1 MHVQRCVL
9 HDTHLWPEEFPDLSF
24 SRIIKFRSPHAR
36 ESGYVG
42 FLFWNENFSEART
55 WELRLMRVAT
65 LPEIEERH
73 TREAI
78 EAEIVR
84 FEEKAQQLQSGA
96 LTAEQFRPFRLK
108 HGTYGQRQPGFQM
121 LRVKIA
127 AGVLKPAQLRV
138 LAEIADE
145 YSTGRGHL
153 TTRENIQFHFVK
165 LENVGAAMRLL
176 AHAGLT
182 TREACGNT
190 VRNVTACPVAGI
202 CPGEAFDVTP
212 YALGVSRYLLRHP
225 DFHDLPRKFK
235 IAFSGCEN
243 DGDCAVAGIHDVGLI
258 ARVRGSNGTSRRGFK
273 VLVGGGLGSLPT
285 EAAVLADFLPEEE
298 LLPTIE
304 AILRVFTETGNRKN
318 KLLARLKYVLRAK
331 GIEEFRRLVAEKRK
345 VSQAPAEVFTVPT
358 PIKPSLVTIAPA
370 PLSFSAAGTQNDPE
384 YDRWA
389 EHNLMF
395 QRQAGYGAVWVKLSA
410 GTFYSNQMRGL
421 ADVLEKNELSGV
433 RIAVNQDL
441 VIPWVPFD
449 RVRTIYDGLGAL
461 DLATPG
467 ARTISDVTGCPGA
480 TTCNLGITRS
490 LTLAE
495 VLSRELDGYTDP
507 EIQKLRIK
515 ISGCPNSCGHHHI
528 ADIGFYGNV
537 RKVGEQQAPYYQLLL
552 GGRVNAD
559 GVRFA
564 RQIMAVPARPI
575 PAIIRELLAF
585 YQSDRQR
592 AETFSAWVSRTPD
605 KAIRERLLPLAE
617 VTTTTED
624 LFVDWGDTETYSL
637 KLGRGECVA

>member
-1 MHVQRCVL
+1 M
-9 HDTHLWPEEFPDLSF
+9 
-24 SRIIKFRSPHAR
+24 A
-36 ESGYVG
+36 
-42 FLFWNENFSEART
+42 
-55 WELRLMRVAT
+55 VAT
-65 LPEIEERH
+65 LPEVEERH
-73 TREAI
+73 SREAI
-78 EAEIVR
+78 EAEISR
-84 FEEKAQQLQSGA
+84 FEERVQQLQSGEI
-96 LTAEQFRPFRLK
+96 TPEQFRPFRLK

-121 LRVKIA
+121 LRVKVA
-127 AGVLKPAQLRV
+127 AGALKSDQLRG
-138 LAEIADE
+138 LADLADE

-153 TTRENIQFHFVK
+153 TTRENVQFHFVK
-165 LENVGAAMRLL
+165 LEKVATAMRLL
-176 AHAGLT
+176 ADAGLT

-258 ARVRGSNGTSRRGFK
+258 AQVRENNGTAQRGFK
-273 VLVGGGLGSLPT
+273 ILVGGGLGSLPT
-285 EAAVLADFLPEEE
+285 ESAVLADFLPEEE

-304 AILRVFTETGNRKN
+304 AVLRVFTETGNRKN

-345 VSQAPAEVFTVPT
+345 VSTAPAQKFVVPS
-358 PIKPSLVTIAPA
+358 PIQPALVTIAPA
-370 PLSFSAAGTQNDPE
+370 PLSSSAAVSRPDPE
-384 YDRWA
+384 YDRWT
-389 EHNLMF
+389 ESNLMS
-395 QRQAGYGAVWVKLSA
+395 QRQAGYGAIWIKLPA

-421 ADVLEKNELSGV
+421 AVVLEKNELTGV

-449 RVRTIYDGLGAL
+449 RVRAIYNDLHEL
-461 DLATPG
+461 DLATTG

-495 VLSRELDGYTDP
+495 VLSRELNGYRDP

-537 RKVGEQQAPYYQLLL
+537 RKIGEQQAPYYQLLL
-552 GGRVNAD
+552 GGKVDAH

-585 YQSDRQR
+585 YQHDRR
-592 AETFSAWVSRTPD
+592 AAETFSDWAGRTPD
-605 KAIRERLLPLAE
+605 KTISERLRPFAD
-617 VTTTTED
+617 VNSSSED
-624 LFVDWGDTETYSL
+624 IFVDWGDTETYSL

>member
-1 MHVQRCVL
+1 MTV
-9 HDTHLWPEEFPDLSF
+9 T
-24 SRIIKFRSPHAR
+24 A
-36 ESGYVG
+36 
-42 FLFWNENFSEART
+42 
-55 WELRLMRVAT
+55 
-65 LPEIEERH
+65 LPEVEERH
-73 TREAI
+73 SREAI
-78 EAEIVR
+78 EAEISR
-84 FEEKAQQLQSGA
+84 FEERIQQLQSGA
-96 LTAEQFRPFRLK
+96 ITPEQFRPFRLK

-121 LRVKIA
+121 LRIKIA
-127 AGVLKPAQLRV
+127 AGVLTPPQLRV
-138 LAEIADE
+138 LADIGDQ

-165 LENVGAAMRLL
+165 LENVSAAMRML
-176 AHAGLT
+176 ADAGLT

-190 VRNVTACPVAGI
+190 VRNVTACPLAGV

-258 ARVRGSNGTSRRGFK
+258 AQVRGTNGTAHRGFK

-285 EAAVLADFLPEEE
+285 ESAVLADFLPEEE

-318 KLLARLKYVLRAK
+318 KLMARLKFVLRAK

-345 VSQAPAEVFTVPT
+345 LSQAPAETFVVPS
-358 PIKPSLVTIAPA
+358 PIRPALVNIAPA
-370 PLSFSAAGTQNDPE
+370 PLSSSAVDPQADPE

-395 QRQAGYGAVWVKLSA
+395 QRQAGYGAVWIKVSA
-410 GTFYSNQMRGL
+410 GTLFTQQMRNL
-421 ADVLEKNELSGV
+421 ARLLEKNELSGA
-433 RIAVNQDL
+433 RLAVNQNL
-441 VIPWVPFD
+441 VLPWVPFD
-449 RVRTIYDGLGAL
+449 RVRGIYEELRAFE
-461 DLATPG
+461 LATPG

-495 VLSRELDGYTDP
+495 ELSKELIGETDP

-537 RKVGEQQAPYYQLLL
+537 RKIGNQQAPYYQLML
-552 GGRVNAD
+552 GGRVDAN

-564 RQIMAVPARPI
+564 RQILSVPARPI

-585 YQSDRQR
+585 YKSDRR
-592 AETFSAWVSRTPD
+592 TGEDFSSWVGRTPNE
-605 KAIRERLLPLAE
+605 AIAGRLRPLADVE
-617 VTTTTED
+617 NASAD
-624 LFVDWGDTETYSL
+624 LFIDWGDTETYSL

>member
-1 MHVQRCVL
+1 MSV
-9 HDTHLWPEEFPDLSF
+9 
-24 SRIIKFRSPHAR
+24 
-36 ESGYVG
+36 
-42 FLFWNENFSEART
+42 
-55 WELRLMRVAT
+55 VAIS
-65 LPEIEERH
+65 EIEERH
-73 TREAI
+73 SREAI
-78 EAEIVR
+78 ETEIER
-84 FEEKAQQLQSGA
+84 FEERIRQLQNGA
-96 LTAEQFRPFRLK
+96 ITAEQFRPFRLK

-121 LRVKIA
+121 LRVKVA
-127 AGVLKPAQLRV
+127 AGVLTGKQLRM
-138 LAEIADE
+138 LAEIADK

-153 TTRENIQFHFVK
+153 TTRENVQFHFVK

-176 AHAGLT
+176 ADAGLT

-190 VRNVTACPVAGI
+190 VRNVTSCPVAGI

-235 IAFSGCEN
+235 IAFSGCED
-243 DGDCAVAGIHDVGLI
+243 DGACAVAGIHDVGLI
-258 ARVRGSNGTSRRGFK
+258 AQVRGSNGTAHRGFK

-285 EAAVLADFLPEEE
+285 EAAVLSDFLPEEE

-304 AILRVFTETGNRKN
+304 AVLRVFTETGNRKN

-345 VSQAPAEVFTVPT
+345 VSQAPAEKFVVPS
-358 PIKPSLVTIAPA
+358 PIQPSLVTIAPL
-370 PLSFSAAGTQNDPE
+370 PLSSAAEETQSYPE

-389 EHNLMF
+389 GHNLMS
-395 QRQAGYGAVWVKLSA
+395 QRQAGYGAIWIKLPA
-410 GTFYSNQMRGL
+410 GTFHSHQMRGL
-421 ADVLEKNELSGV
+421 ADVLDRNELTGV

-449 RVRTIYDGLGAL
+449 RVRAIYDELRGLE
-461 DLATPG
+461 LATPG

-490 LTLAE
+490 LTLAD
-495 VLSRELDGYTDP
+495 VLSRELEGYSDP

-537 RKVGEQQAPYYQLLL
+537 RKIGDQQAPYYQLLL

-575 PAIIRELLAF
+575 PAIIRELLNF
-585 YQSDRQR
+585 YQTDRR
-592 AETFSAWVSRTPD
+592 PGEPFTAWVSRTPD
-605 KAIRERLLPLAE
+605 SSIKDRLLPLAE
-617 VTTTTED
+617 VTATTED

>member
-1 MHVQRCVL
+1 M
-9 HDTHLWPEEFPDLSF
+9 S
-24 SRIIKFRSPHAR
+24 
-36 ESGYVG
+36 
-42 FLFWNENFSEART
+42 
-55 WELRLMRVAT
+55 VAALT
-65 LPEIEERH
+65 KVEERH
-73 TREAI
+73 SRESI

-84 FEEKAQQLQSGA
+84 FEERIRELQSGA
-96 LTAEQFRPFRLK
+96 ITPEQFRPFRLK

-127 AGVLKPAQLRV
+127 AGVLTPAQLRA
-138 LAEIADE
+138 LAIIADE

-153 TTRENIQFHFVK
+153 TTRENVQFHFVR

-176 AHAGLT
+176 ADVGLT

-258 ARVRGSNGTSRRGFK
+258 AQVRGNNGTAHRGFK

-285 EAAVLADFLPEEE
+285 EAAVLTDFLPEEE
-298 LLPTIE
+298 LLPTVE

-318 KLLARLKYVLRAK
+318 KLMARLKFVLRAK

-345 VSQAPAEVFTVPT
+345 VSQAPAETFTVPT
-358 PIKPSLVTIAPA
+358 PIQPTLVTIAPS
-370 PLSFSAAGTQNDPE
+370 PLSSSTAGTQTDPE

-395 QRQAGYGAVWVKLSA
+395 QRQAGYGGVWVKLSA
-410 GTFYSNQMRGL
+410 GTFHSNQMRGL
-421 ADVLEKNELSGV
+421 ADVLERNKLTGV

-449 RVRTIYDGLGAL
+449 RVRAIYDELRVL
-461 DLATPG
+461 DLATAG

-495 VLSRELDGYTDP
+495 VLSRELNDYTDP

-552 GGRVNAD
+552 GGKVNAA
-559 GVRFA
+559 GVRFG

-575 PAIIRELLAF
+575 PAIIRELLSF
-585 YQSDRQR
+585 YQQDRQA
-592 AETFSAWVSRTPD
+592 AETFSAWVTRTAD
-605 KAIRERLLPLAE
+605 KTIKGRLLPLAE
-617 VTTTTED
+617 VTATSED
-624 LFVDWGDTETYSL
+624 IFVDWGDTETYSL

>member
-1 MHVQRCVL
+1 M
-9 HDTHLWPEEFPDLSF
+9 T
-24 SRIIKFRSPHAR
+24 
-36 ESGYVG
+36 
-42 FLFWNENFSEART
+42 
-55 WELRLMRVAT
+55 VAALT
-65 LPEIEERH
+65 EVEERH
-73 TREAI
+73 SREAI

-84 FEEKAQQLQSGA
+84 FEERIRELQSGA
-96 LTAEQFRPFRLK
+96 ITPEQFRPFRLK

-127 AGVLKPAQLRV
+127 AGVLTPAQLRA
-138 LAEIADE
+138 LAIIADE

-176 AHAGLT
+176 ADSGLT

-202 CPGEAFDVTP
+202 CRGEAFDVTP

-258 ARVRGSNGTSRRGFK
+258 AQVRGNNGTSHRGFK

-285 EAAVLADFLPEEE
+285 EAAVLTDFLPEEE

-304 AILRVFTETGNRKN
+304 AVLRVFTETGNRKN
-318 KLLARLKYVLRAK
+318 KLMARLKFVLRAK
-331 GIEEFRRLVAEKRK
+331 GVQEFRRLVAEKRK
-345 VSQAPAEVFTVPT
+345 VSQAPAETFTVPT
-358 PIKPSLVTIAPA
+358 PIQPTLVTIAPA
-370 PLSFSAAGTQNDPE
+370 PLSSTVAETQTDPE
-384 YDRWA
+384 YNRWA

-395 QRQAGYGAVWVKLSA
+395 QRQAGYGGVWVKLSA
-410 GTFYSNQMRGL
+410 GTFHSNQMRGL
-421 ADVLEKNELSGV
+421 ADVLEKNKLTGV

-449 RVRTIYDGLGAL
+449 RVRAIYDELRGL
-461 DLATPG
+461 DLATAG

-490 LTLAE
+490 LTLAD
-495 VLSRELDGYTDP
+495 VLSRELNDYTDP

-552 GGRVNAD
+552 GGKVNAD
-559 GVRFA
+559 GVHFA

-575 PAIIRELLAF
+575 PVIIRELLSF
-585 YQSDRQR
+585 YQQDRQA
-592 AETFSAWVSRTPD
+592 AETFTAWVARTPD
-605 KAIRERLLPLAE
+605 KTIKERLLPLAE
-617 VTTTTED
+617 VTATSED
-624 LFVDWGDTETYSL
+624 IFVDWGDTETYSL

>member
-1 MHVQRCVL
+1 M
-9 HDTHLWPEEFPDLSF
+9 S
-24 SRIIKFRSPHAR
+24 
-36 ESGYVG
+36 
-42 FLFWNENFSEART
+42 
-55 WELRLMRVAT
+55 VAT
-65 LPEIEERH
+65 LTEIEERH
-73 TREAI
+73 SREAI

-84 FEEKAQQLQSGA
+84 FEERARELQSG
-96 LTAEQFRPFRLK
+96 TITPEQFRPFRLK

-127 AGVLKPAQLRV
+127 AGVLKAAQLRV
-138 LAEIADE
+138 LADIADE

-176 AHAGLT
+176 AEAGLT

-258 ARVRGSNGTSRRGFK
+258 AQVRGNNGTSRRGFK

-285 EAAVLADFLPEEE
+285 EAAVLTDFLPEEE

-304 AILRVFTETGNRKN
+304 AVLRVFTETGNRKN

-345 VSQAPAEVFTVPT
+345 VSTAPVEKFIVAS
-358 PIKPSLVTIAPA
+358 PIQPSLVTIAA
-370 PLSFSAAGTQNDPE
+370 LPLSSAPVDTQVDPE

-389 EHNLMF
+389 EHNLMS
-395 QRQAGYGAVWVKLSA
+395 QRQAGYGGVWIKLPA
-410 GTFYSNQMRGL
+410 GTFHSNQMRGL

-449 RVRTIYDGLGAL
+449 RVRAIYDELGAL

-495 VLSRELDGYTDP
+495 VLSRELNGYTDP

-552 GGRVNAD
+552 GGKVNAE

-564 RQIMAVPARPI
+564 RQIMSVPARPI

-585 YQSDRQR
+585 YQADRQ
-592 AETFSAWVSRTPD
+592 ATESFSAWVSRTPD
-605 KAIRERLLPLAE
+605 KAIKERLHPLAE
-617 VTTTTED
+617 VNVTTED

>member
-1 MHVQRCVL
+1 M
-9 HDTHLWPEEFPDLSF
+9 S
-24 SRIIKFRSPHAR
+24 
-36 ESGYVG
+36 
-42 FLFWNENFSEART
+42 
-55 WELRLMRVAT
+55 VAT
-65 LPEIEERH
+65 IPEIEERH
-73 TREAI
+73 SREAI

-84 FEEKAQQLQSGA
+84 FEEKAEQLQSGA
-96 LTAEQFRPFRLK
+96 ITAEQFRPFRLK

-138 LAEIADE
+138 LADIADE

-165 LENVGAAMRLL
+165 LENVGATMRLL
-176 AHAGLT
+176 ADAGLT

-258 ARVRGSNGTSRRGFK
+258 AQIRGNNGTSRRGFK

-285 EAAVLADFLPEEE
+285 EAAVLTDFLPEEE

-318 KLLARLKYVLRAK
+318 KLMARLKFVLRAK

-345 VSQAPAEVFTVPT
+345 VSQVPAEVFTVPT
-358 PIKPSLVTIAPA
+358 PIKPSLVTIAPM
-370 PLSFSAAGTQNDPE
+370 PLSSSASSPQNDPE

-395 QRQAGYGAVWVKLSA
+395 QRQAGYGGVWLKLSA
-410 GTFYSNQMRGL
+410 GTFHSKQMRGL

-449 RVRTIYDGLGAL
+449 RVRAIYDELGAL

-495 VLSRELDGYTDP
+495 VLSRELNGYTDP

-552 GGRVNAD
+552 GGKVNAD

-585 YQSDRQR
+585 YQADRQR
-592 AETFSAWVSRTPD
+592 AEAFSAWVSRTPD
-605 KAIRERLLPLAE
+605 KAIKERLLPLAE
-617 VTTTTED
+617 VNATTED
-624 LFVDWGDTETYSL
+624 IFVDWGDTETYSL

>member
-1 MHVQRCVL
+1 M
-9 HDTHLWPEEFPDLSF
+9 
-24 SRIIKFRSPHAR
+24 
-36 ESGYVG
+36 SGAALTEV
-42 FLFWNENFSEART
+42 
-55 WELRLMRVAT
+55 
-65 LPEIEERH
+65 EERH
-73 TREAI
+73 SREAI

-84 FEEKAQQLQSGA
+84 FEERIQQLQSGA
-96 LTAEQFRPFRLK
+96 ITPEQFRPFRLK

-127 AGVLKPAQLRV
+127 AGVLTPAQLRV
-138 LAEIADE
+138 LAIIADE

-153 TTRENIQFHFVK
+153 TTRENVQFHFVK
-165 LENVGAAMRLL
+165 LENVGATMRLL
-176 AHAGLT
+176 ADAGLT

-190 VRNVTACPVAGI
+190 VRNVTGCPMAGI

-258 ARVRGSNGTSRRGFK
+258 AQVRGVNGTSHRGFK

-285 EAAVLADFLPEEE
+285 EAAILTDFLPEEE

-304 AILRVFTETGNRKN
+304 AILRVFSETGNRKN
-318 KLLARLKYVLRAK
+318 KLMARLKFVLRAK

-345 VSQAPAEVFTVPT
+345 VSQAPAETFAVPS
-358 PIKPSLVTIAPA
+358 PIQPSLVTIAP
-370 PLSFSAAGTQNDPE
+370 LSSSAAETQTDPE

-410 GTFYSNQMRGL
+410 GTLHSNQMRGL
-421 ADVLEKNELSGV
+421 AGVLEKNKLTGV

-449 RVRTIYDGLGAL
+449 RARVIYDELRAL
-461 DLATPG
+461 DLTTAG

-495 VLSRELDGYTDP
+495 VLSRELNDYTDP

-537 RKVGEQQAPYYQLLL
+537 RKVGDQQAPYYQLLL
-552 GGRVNAD
+552 GGKVNAD
-559 GVRFA
+559 GVRFG
-564 RQIMAVPARPI
+564 RQIMSVPARPI
-575 PAIIRELLAF
+575 PAIIRELLVF
-585 YQSDRQR
+585 YQTDRQP
-592 AETFSAWVSRTPD
+592 AETFSAWVTRTPD
-605 KAIRERLLPLAE
+605 KTIKERLVPLAE
-617 VTTTTED
+617 VTATSED
-624 LFVDWGDTETYSL
+624 IFVDWGDTETYSL

>member
-1 MHVQRCVL
+1 MTVAAI
-9 HDTHLWPEEFPDLSF
+9 PE
-24 SRIIKFRSPHAR
+24 
-36 ESGYVG
+36 V
-42 FLFWNENFSEART
+42 
-55 WELRLMRVAT
+55 
-65 LPEIEERH
+65 EERH

-78 EAEIVR
+78 ETEIVR
-84 FEEKAQQLQSGA
+84 FEERAQQLQSGA
-96 LTAEQFRPFRLK
+96 ITAEQFRPFRLK

-138 LAEIADE
+138 LARIADD

-176 AHAGLT
+176 ADAGLT

-258 ARVRGSNGTSRRGFK
+258 AQVRGSNGTSHRGFK

-285 EAAVLADFLPEEE
+285 EAAVLTDFLPEGE

-304 AILRVFTETGNRKN
+304 AVLRVFTETGNRKN
-318 KLLARLKYVLRAK
+318 KLMARLKFVLRAK

-345 VSQAPAEVFTVPT
+345 ISQAPAETFIVPS
-358 PIKPSLVTIAPA
+358 PIQPSLVTIAPA
-370 PLSFSAAGTQNDPE
+370 TLRTSVAESQADPE

-395 QRQAGYGAVWVKLSA
+395 QRQAGYGGVWVKLSA
-410 GTFYSNQMRGL
+410 GTLFSSQMRGL
-421 ADVLEKNELSGV
+421 ADVLEKNELTGV

-449 RVRTIYDGLGAL
+449 RVRAVYDGLRDFEL
-461 DLATPG
+461 VTPG

-495 VLSRELDGYTDP
+495 VLARELQGYTDP

-537 RKVGEQQAPYYQLLL
+537 RKIGEQQAPYYQLLL
-552 GGRVNAD
+552 GGKVNAD
-559 GVRFA
+559 GVQFG
-564 RQIMAVPARPI
+564 RQIMSVPARPI
-575 PAIIRELLAF
+575 PAIIRGLLEF
-585 YQSDRQR
+585 YQMNRQAR
-592 AETFSAWVSRTPD
+592 ETFSSWVARTPD
-605 KAIRERLLPLAE
+605 ESIKARLQPFAD
-617 VTTTTED
+617 VNSSSED
-624 LFVDWGDTETYSL
+624 IFVDWGDTETYSL

>member
-1 MHVQRCVL
+1 MTVAA
-9 HDTHLWPEEFPDLSF
+9 LS
-24 SRIIKFRSPHAR
+24 
-36 ESGYVG
+36 EV
-42 FLFWNENFSEART
+42 
-55 WELRLMRVAT
+55 
-65 LPEIEERH
+65 EERH
-73 TREAI
+73 SREAI

-84 FEEKAQQLQSGA
+84 FEERIRELQSGA
-96 LTAEQFRPFRLK
+96 ITPEQFRPFRLK

-121 LRVKIA
+121 LRIKIA
-127 AGVLKPAQLRV
+127 AGVLTPAQLRV
-138 LAEIADE
+138 LAVIADE

-153 TTRENIQFHFVK
+153 TTRENVQFHFVK
-165 LENVGAAMRLL
+165 LEKVGAAMRLL
-176 AHAGLT
+176 ADAGLT

-258 ARVRGSNGTSRRGFK
+258 AQVRGNNGTSHRGFK

-285 EAAVLADFLPEEE
+285 EAAVLTDFLPEEE

-304 AILRVFTETGNRKN
+304 AVLRVFTETGNRKN
-318 KLLARLKYVLRAK
+318 KLMARLKFVLRAK

-345 VSQAPAEVFTVPT
+345 VSQAPAETFTVPSA
-358 PIKPSLVTIAPA
+358 IKPSLVTIAPS
-370 PLSFSAAGTQNDPE
+370 PLSISTAGTQTDPE

-395 QRQAGYGAVWVKLSA
+395 QRQAGYGGVWVKLSA
-410 GTFYSNQMRGL
+410 GTLHSNQMRHL
-421 ADVLEKNELSGV
+421 ADVLEKNKLTGV

-449 RVRTIYDGLGAL
+449 RVRAIYDGLRAL
-461 DLATPG
+461 DLATAG

-495 VLSRELDGYTDP
+495 VLSRELNDYTDP

-515 ISGCPNSCGHHHI
+515 ISGCPNSCGHHHL

-537 RKVGEQQAPYYQLLL
+537 RKIDDQQAPYYQLLL
-552 GGRVNAD
+552 GGKVNAD

-575 PAIIRELLAF
+575 PAIIRELLSF
-585 YQSDRQR
+585 YQQDRQA
-592 AETFSAWVSRTPD
+592 AETFTAWVARTPD
-605 KAIRERLLPLAE
+605 KTIKERLLSLAE
-617 VTTTTED
+617 VTATSED
-624 LFVDWGDTETYSL
+624 TFVDWGDTETYSL
-637 KLGRGECVA
+637 KLGRGECAA

>member
-1 MHVQRCVL
+1 M
-9 HDTHLWPEEFPDLSF
+9 
-24 SRIIKFRSPHAR
+24 
-36 ESGYVG
+36 
-42 FLFWNENFSEART
+42 N
-55 WELRLMRVAT
+55 VAT
-65 LPEIEERH
+65 LSEVEERH
-73 TREAI
+73 SREAI
-78 EAEIVR
+78 EAEIIR
-84 FEEKAQQLQSGA
+84 FEERVQQLQSGA
-96 LTAEQFRPFRLK
+96 ITAEQFRPFRLK

-127 AGVLKPAQLRV
+127 AGVLKPPQLRV
-138 LAEIADE
+138 LAGIADE

-176 AHAGLT
+176 ADAGLT

-258 ARVRGSNGTSRRGFK
+258 AQVRGNNGTSRRGFK
-273 VLVGGGLGSLPT
+273 VLIGGGLGSLPT

-318 KLLARLKYVLRAK
+318 KLMARLKFVLRAK

-345 VSQAPAEVFTVPT
+345 VSQAPAELFAMPS
-358 PIKPSLVTIAPA
+358 PIQPSLVTIAPA
-370 PLSFSAAGTQNDPE
+370 PLTSTAAETQRDAE

-395 QRQAGYGAVWVKLSA
+395 QRQAGYGAVWVKLPA
-410 GTFYSNQMRGL
+410 GTFYSTQMRGL
-421 ADVLEKNELSGV
+421 ADVLEKNELTGV

-449 RVRTIYDGLGAL
+449 RVRALYDELRAL
-461 DLATPG
+461 ELATPG

-490 LTLAE
+490 LTLAD

-537 RKVGEQQAPYYQLLL
+537 RKIGEQQAPYYQLLL
-552 GGRVNAD
+552 GGKVNAD

-564 RQIMAVPARPI
+564 RQIMSVPARPI

-585 YQSDRQR
+585 YQAERQP

-605 KAIRERLLPLAE
+605 TAIKERLLPLAD
-617 VTTTTED
+617 VTRASAD
-624 LFVDWGDTETYSL
+624 VFVDWGDTETYSL

>member
-1 MHVQRCVL
+1 M
-9 HDTHLWPEEFPDLSF
+9 TM
-24 SRIIKFRSPHAR
+24 A
-36 ESGYVG
+36 
-42 FLFWNENFSEART
+42 A
-55 WELRLMRVAT
+55 
-65 LPEIEERH
+65 LPEVEQRH
-73 TREAI
+73 SREAI
-78 EAEIVR
+78 EAEISR
-84 FEEKAQQLQSGA
+84 FEQRVQQLQSGA
-96 LTAEQFRPFRLK
+96 ITPDQFRPFRLK

-121 LRVKIA
+121 LRVKVA
-127 AGVLKPAQLRV
+127 AGVLKAAQLRV
-138 LAEIADE
+138 LAVLADE

-153 TTRENIQFHFVK
+153 TTRENVQFHFVK
-165 LENVGAAMRLL
+165 LENVPAAMRLL
-176 AHAGLT
+176 ADAGLT

-190 VRNVTACPVAGI
+190 VRNVTACPVAGV

-258 ARVRGSNGTSRRGFK
+258 AQVRGTNGAAHRGFK

-285 EAAVLADFLPEEE
+285 ESAVLADFLPEEE

-304 AILRVFTETGNRKN
+304 AVLRVFTETGNRKN

-331 GIEEFRRLVAEKRK
+331 GIEEFRRLVAEKRMI
-345 VSQAPAEVFTVPT
+345 SQAPSESFTAPS
-358 PIKPSLVTIAPA
+358 PIQPSLVTIAPA
-370 PLSFSAAGTQNDPE
+370 PLSCSPDDPSPDAE

-389 EHNLMF
+389 ESNLMA
-395 QRQAGYGAVWVKLSA
+395 QRQAGYGVIWIKLLA
-410 GTFYSNQMRGL
+410 GTFHSNQMRGL
-421 ADVLEKNELSGV
+421 ADVLEKNDLTGV

-449 RVRTIYDGLGAL
+449 RVRAVYDDLRAL
-461 DLATPG
+461 DLVTAG

-495 VLSRELDGYTDP
+495 VLARELDGYTDP

-537 RKVGEQQAPYYQLLL
+537 RKIGEQQAPYYQLLL
-552 GGRVNAD
+552 GGKVDAS
-559 GVRFA
+559 GVHFA

-575 PAIIRELLAF
+575 PAIIRELLSF
-585 YQSDRQR
+585 YQQDRR
-592 AETFSAWVSRTPD
+592 AAETFSDWVGRTPD
-605 KAIRERLLPLAE
+605 KTISARLRPLADVNSASKE
-617 VTTTTED
+617 V
-624 LFVDWGDTETYSL
+624 FVDWGDLETYSL

>member
-1 MHVQRCVL
+1 MPV
-9 HDTHLWPEEFPDLSF
+9 E
-24 SRIIKFRSPHAR
+24 
-36 ESGYVG
+36 
-42 FLFWNENFSEART
+42 
-55 WELRLMRVAT
+55 T
-65 LPEIEERH
+65 LPEVEERH
-73 TREAI
+73 SREAI
-78 EAEIVR
+78 EAEISR
-84 FEEKAQQLQSGA
+84 FEERVQLLRSGA
-96 LTAEQFRPFRLK
+96 ISEEQFRPFRLK

-121 LRVKIA
+121 LRVKVA

-138 LAEIADE
+138 LAGIADT

-153 TTRENIQFHFVK
+153 TTRENVQFHFVK
-165 LENVGAAMRLL
+165 LENVPAAMRLL
-176 AHAGLT
+176 ADAGLT

-258 ARVRGSNGTSRRGFK
+258 AQVRGNNGTSRRGFK

-285 EAAVLADFLPEEE
+285 EAAVLTDFLPEEE
-298 LLPTIE
+298 LLPTVE
-304 AILRVFTETGNRKN
+304 AILRVFSETGNRKN
-318 KLLARLKYVLRAK
+318 KFKARMKFVLREK

-345 VSQAPAEVFTVPT
+345 RSQAPAETFTVPS
-358 PIKPSLVTIAPA
+358 PIQPSLVTIAPA
-370 PLSFSAAGTQNDPE
+370 PLSASAADKRTDPE

-395 QRQAGYGAVWVKLSA
+395 QRQTGYGAVWIKLAA
-410 GTFYSNQMRGL
+410 GTFYSHQMREL
-421 ADVLEKNELSGV
+421 ADLLEKNELNGV

-449 RVRTIYDGLGAL
+449 RVRTVYDELRVL

-490 LTLAE
+490 LTLAD
-495 VLSRELDGYTDP
+495 VLSRELAGQSDP

-528 ADIGFYGNV
+528 ADIGFYGNA
-537 RKVGEQQAPYYQLLL
+537 RKIGEQQAPYYQLML
-552 GGRVNAD
+552 GGKVDAN

-564 RQIMAVPARPI
+564 RQVMAVPARPI

-585 YQSDRQR
+585 YQQDRR
-592 AETFSAWVSRTPD
+592 PGEAFTAWVGRTPD
-605 KAIRERLLPLAE
+605 KDISERLRPIAD
-617 VTTTTED
+617 VTDASEEF
-624 LFVDWGDTETYSL
+624 FVDWGDTETYSL
-637 KLGRGECVA
+637 KLGRGECAA

>member
-1 MHVQRCVL
+1 M
-9 HDTHLWPEEFPDLSF
+9 S
-24 SRIIKFRSPHAR
+24 
-36 ESGYVG
+36 
-42 FLFWNENFSEART
+42 
-55 WELRLMRVAT
+55 VAT
-65 LPEIEERH
+65 LTEVEERH
-73 TREAI
+73 GREAI

-84 FEEKAQQLQSGA
+84 FEERVQQLQSGA
-96 LTAEQFRPFRLK
+96 ITAEQFRPFRLK

-138 LAEIADE
+138 LATIADE

-153 TTRENIQFHFVK
+153 TTRENVQFHFVK
-165 LENVGAAMRLL
+165 LKNAGAAMRLL
-176 AHAGLT
+176 ADAGLT

-235 IAFSGCEN
+235 IAFSGCED
-243 DGDCAVAGIHDVGLI
+243 DGACAVAGIHDVGLI
-258 ARVRGSNGTSRRGFK
+258 AQVRGSNGTAHRGFK

-285 EAAVLADFLPEEE
+285 EAAVFTDFLPEEE

-304 AILRVFTETGNRKN
+304 AILRVFTETGSRKN
-318 KLLARLKYVLRAK
+318 KLMARLKFVLRAK
-331 GIEEFRRLVAEKRK
+331 GLEELRRLVAEKRK
-345 VSQAPAEVFTVPT
+345 VSQAPAETFTVPT
-358 PIKPSLVTIAPA
+358 PIKPTLVSIAPS
-370 PLSFSAAGTQNDPE
+370 PLSSSTVETQSDPE

-395 QRQAGYGAVWVKLSA
+395 QRQAGYGAVWLKLPA
-410 GTFYSNQMRGL
+410 GTLHSNQMRGL
-421 ADVLEKNELSGV
+421 ADVLEKNELTGV

-449 RVRTIYDGLGAL
+449 RVRVIYDELRAL
-461 DLATPG
+461 ELAAPG

-495 VLSRELDGYTDP
+495 VLSRELEGYTDP
-507 EIQKLRIK
+507 EIKKLRIK

-575 PAIIRELLAF
+575 PAIIRDLLAF
-585 YQSDRQR
+585 YQTDRQP

-605 KAIRERLLPLAE
+605 KAIKDRLQPLVD
-617 VTTTTED
+617 VTAASED

>member
-1 MHVQRCVL
+1 M
-9 HDTHLWPEEFPDLSF
+9 S
-24 SRIIKFRSPHAR
+24 
-36 ESGYVG
+36 
-42 FLFWNENFSEART
+42 
-55 WELRLMRVAT
+55 VAT
-65 LPEIEERH
+65 LTEIEERH
-73 TREAI
+73 SREAI
-78 EAEIVR
+78 EAEIAR
-84 FEEKAQQLQSGA
+84 FEDRARELQSGVI
-96 LTAEQFRPFRLK
+96 TPEQFRPFRLK

-127 AGVLKPAQLRV
+127 AGVLKSTQLRV
-138 LAEIADE
+138 LADIADE

-176 AHAGLT
+176 ADAGLT

-258 ARVRGSNGTSRRGFK
+258 AQVRGSNGTSHRGFK

-285 EAAVLADFLPEEE
+285 EAAVLTDFLPEEE

-304 AILRVFTETGNRKN
+304 AVLRVFTETGNRKN
-318 KLLARLKYVLRAK
+318 KLMARLKFVLRAK

-345 VSQAPAEVFTVPT
+345 VSTAPAEKFIVPS
-358 PIKPSLVTIAPA
+358 PIQPSLVTIAPL
-370 PLSFSAAGTQNDPE
+370 PLSSAPVETQADPA
-384 YDRWA
+384 YDHWA

-395 QRQAGYGAVWVKLSA
+395 QRQAGYGGVWIKLAA
-410 GTFYSNQMRGL
+410 GTFHSNQMRGL
-421 ADVLEKNELSGV
+421 ADVLEKNDLSGV

-449 RVRTIYDGLGAL
+449 RVRVIYDELGAL

-495 VLSRELDGYTDP
+495 VLSRELNGYTDP

-564 RQIMAVPARPI
+564 RQIMSVPARPI
-575 PAIIRELLAF
+575 PAIIRELLVF
-585 YQSDRQR
+585 YQADRQA
-592 AETFSAWVSRTPD
+592 AESFSAWVSRTPD
-605 KAIRERLLPLAE
+605 KAIKERLHPLAE
-617 VTTTTED
+617 VNVTTED

>member
-1 MHVQRCVL
+1 M
-9 HDTHLWPEEFPDLSF
+9 
-24 SRIIKFRSPHAR
+24 
-36 ESGYVG
+36 
-42 FLFWNENFSEART
+42 
-55 WELRLMRVAT
+55 
-65 LPEIEERH
+65 
-73 TREAI
+73 
-78 EAEIVR
+78 
-84 FEEKAQQLQSGA
+84 
-96 LTAEQFRPFRLK
+96 
-108 HGTYGQRQPGFQM
+108 
-121 LRVKIA
+121 
-127 AGVLKPAQLRV
+127 
-138 LAEIADE
+138 
-145 YSTGRGHL
+145 
-153 TTRENIQFHFVK
+153 K
-165 LENVGAAMRLL
+165 LEDVGAAMRLL
-176 AHAGLT
+176 ADAGLT

-202 CPGEAFDVTP
+202 CPEEAFDVTP

-235 IAFSGCEN
+235 IAFSGCGN
-243 DGDCAVAGIHDVGLI
+243 DGDCAVAGIHDIGLI
-258 ARVRGSNGTSRRGFK
+258 AQVRGNNGTSRRGFK

-285 EAAVLADFLPEEE
+285 EAAVLTDFLPEEE

-318 KLLARLKYVLRAK
+318 KLMARLKFVLRAK

-345 VSQAPAEVFTVPT
+345 VSRAPAEVFTVPT
-358 PIKPSLVTIAPA
+358 PIRPSLVTIAPV
-370 PLSFSAAGTQNDPE
+370 PLSSSTSSPQNDPE

-395 QRQAGYGAVWVKLSA
+395 QRQEGYGGVWIKLFA
-410 GTFYSNQMRGL
+410 GTFHSKQMRGL
-421 ADVLEKNELSGV
+421 ADVLEKNALSGV

-449 RVRTIYDGLGAL
+449 RVRAIYDELGAL

-495 VLSRELDGYTDP
+495 VLSRELDGYTDQ

-537 RKVGEQQAPYYQLLL
+537 RKVGERQAPYYQLLL
-552 GGRVNAD
+552 GGKVNAD

-564 RQIMAVPARPI
+564 RQIMAVPARPV

-585 YQSDRQR
+585 YQADRQR
-592 AETFSAWVSRTPD
+592 AESFSAWVSRTPD
-605 KAIRERLLPLAE
+605 NMIKDRLLPFAE
-617 VTTTTED
+617 VPTNTED
-624 LFVDWGDTETYSL
+624 LFVDWGDTEAYSL

>member
-1 MHVQRCVL
+1 MTVAA
-9 HDTHLWPEEFPDLSF
+9 LS
-24 SRIIKFRSPHAR
+24 
-36 ESGYVG
+36 EV
-42 FLFWNENFSEART
+42 
-55 WELRLMRVAT
+55 
-65 LPEIEERH
+65 EERH
-73 TREAI
+73 SRETI

-84 FEEKAQQLQSGA
+84 FEERIRELQSGA
-96 LTAEQFRPFRLK
+96 ITPEQFRPFRLK

-127 AGVLKPAQLRV
+127 AGVLTPAQLRA
-138 LAEIADE
+138 LAIIADE

-153 TTRENIQFHFVK
+153 TTRENVQFHFVK

-176 AHAGLT
+176 ADAGLT

-258 ARVRGSNGTSRRGFK
+258 AQVRGGNGTAHRGFR

-285 EAAVLADFLPEEE
+285 EAAVLTDFLPEEE

-304 AILRVFTETGNRKN
+304 AVLRVFTETGNRKN
-318 KLLARLKYVLRAK
+318 KLMARLKFVLRAK
-331 GIEEFRRLVAEKRK
+331 GIDEFRRLVAEKRK
-345 VSQAPAEVFTVPT
+345 LSQAPAETFTVPS
-358 PIKPSLVTIAPA
+358 PIRQSLVTIGPS
-370 PLSFSAAGTQNDPE
+370 PLSSATAGTQTDPE

-395 QRQAGYGAVWVKLSA
+395 QRQAGYGGVWVKLAA
-410 GTFYSNQMRGL
+410 GTLHSNQMRGL
-421 ADVLEKNELSGV
+421 ADVLKKHELTGV

-449 RVRTIYDGLGAL
+449 RVRAIYDELRAF

-495 VLSRELDGYTDP
+495 VLSRELNDYTDP

-537 RKVGEQQAPYYQLLL
+537 RKIDDQQAPYYQLLL
-552 GGRVNAD
+552 GGKVNAD

-575 PAIIRELLAF
+575 PAIIRELLSF
-585 YQSDRQR
+585 YQQDRQA
-592 AETFSAWVSRTPD
+592 AETFTAWVARTSD
-605 KAIRERLLPLAE
+605 KTIKERLLPWAE
-617 VTTTTED
+617 VTATSED
-624 LFVDWGDTETYSL
+624 IFVDWGDSETYSL

>member
-1 MHVQRCVL
+1 M
-9 HDTHLWPEEFPDLSF
+9 S
-24 SRIIKFRSPHAR
+24 
-36 ESGYVG
+36 
-42 FLFWNENFSEART
+42 
-55 WELRLMRVAT
+55 VAALT
-65 LPEIEERH
+65 EVEERH
-73 TREAI
+73 NREAI

-84 FEEKAQQLQSGA
+84 FEERIRDLQSGA
-96 LTAEQFRPFRLK
+96 ITPEQFRPFRLK

-121 LRVKIA
+121 LRIKIA
-127 AGVLKPAQLRV
+127 AGVLTPAQLRA
-138 LAEIADE
+138 LAFIGDE

-153 TTRENIQFHFVK
+153 TTRENVQFHFVK

-176 AHAGLT
+176 ADAGLT

-235 IAFSGCEN
+235 IAFSGCED
-243 DGDCAVAGIHDVGLI
+243 DGACAVAGIHDVGLI
-258 ARVRGSNGTSRRGFK
+258 AQVRGNNGTSRRGFK

-318 KLLARLKYVLRAK
+318 KLMARLKFVLRAK
-331 GIEEFRRLVAEKRK
+331 GIEELRRLVAEKRK
-345 VSQAPAEVFTVPT
+345 VSQAPAETFVVPS
-358 PIKPSLVTIAPA
+358 PIKPTLVTIAPM
-370 PLSFSAAGTQNDPE
+370 PLSSSIAESQADPE

-389 EHNLMF
+389 EHNLMS
-395 QRQAGYGAVWVKLSA
+395 QRQAGYGAVWVKLPA
-410 GTFYSNQMRGL
+410 GTLHSSQMRGL
-421 ADVLEKNELSGV
+421 ADVLEKNELTGV

-449 RVRTIYDGLGAL
+449 RVRAVYDELRAF
-461 DLATPG
+461 DLVIPG

-490 LTLAE
+490 LTLAD
-495 VLSRELDGYTDP
+495 VLSRELNDYTDP

-537 RKVGEQQAPYYQLLL
+537 RKVGDQQAPYYQLLL

-564 RQIMAVPARPI
+564 RQIMSVPARPI

-585 YQSDRQR
+585 YQHDRQA
-592 AETFSAWVSRTPD
+592 AETFSAWVTRTPD
-605 KAIRERLLPLAE
+605 KAIKDRLLPLAE
-617 VTTTTED
+617 VTATTED

>member
-1 MHVQRCVL
+1 M
-9 HDTHLWPEEFPDLSF
+9 
-24 SRIIKFRSPHAR
+24 
-36 ESGYVG
+36 GVG
-42 FLFWNENFSEART
+42 
-55 WELRLMRVAT
+55 T
-65 LPEIEERH
+65 LTEVEERH
-73 TREAI
+73 SREAI

-84 FEEKAQQLQSGA
+84 FEERIRDLQSGA
-96 LTAEQFRPFRLK
+96 ITPEQFRPFRLK

-121 LRVKIA
+121 LRIKIA
-127 AGVLKPAQLRV
+127 AGVLTPAQLRV
-138 LAEIADE
+138 LAVIADE

-153 TTRENIQFHFVK
+153 TTRENVQFHFVK

-176 AHAGLT
+176 ADAGLT

-258 ARVRGSNGTSRRGFK
+258 AQVRGNNGTSHRGFK

-285 EAAVLADFLPEEE
+285 EAAVLTDFLPEEE

-304 AILRVFTETGNRKN
+304 AVLRVFTETGNRKN
-318 KLLARLKYVLRAK
+318 KLMARLKFVLRAK

-345 VSQAPAEVFTVPT
+345 VSQAPAETFAVPS
-358 PIKPSLVTIAPA
+358 PIQPSLVTIAP
-370 PLSFSAAGTQNDPE
+370 LSSSPAETQPE

-395 QRQAGYGAVWVKLSA
+395 QRQAGYGAAWVKLSA
-410 GTFYSNQMRGL
+410 GTLHSNQMRGL
-421 ADVLEKNELSGV
+421 ADVLEKNKLTGV

-449 RVRTIYDGLGAL
+449 RARVIYDELRAL
-461 DLATPG
+461 DLATAG

-495 VLSRELDGYTDP
+495 VLSRELNDYTDP
-507 EIQKLRIK
+507 EIQKLHIK

-537 RKVGEQQAPYYQLLL
+537 RKVGDQQAPYYQLLL

-564 RQIMAVPARPI
+564 RQIMSVPARPI
-575 PAIIRELLAF
+575 PGIIRELLSF
-585 YQSDRQR
+585 YQQDRQA
-592 AETFSAWVSRTPD
+592 AETFSAWVTRTPD
-605 KAIRERLLPLAE
+605 KAIKERLAPMAE
-617 VTTTTED
+617 VTATTED

>member
-1 MHVQRCVL
+1 MTV
-9 HDTHLWPEEFPDLSF
+9 
-24 SRIIKFRSPHAR
+24 A
-36 ESGYVG
+36 
-42 FLFWNENFSEART
+42 EAT
-55 WELRLMRVAT
+55 
-65 LPEIEERH
+65 EIEQRH
-73 TREAI
+73 SREAI
-78 EAEIVR
+78 EAEISR
-84 FEEKAQQLQSGA
+84 FEERVQQLRSGA
-96 LTAEQFRPFRLK
+96 ITEAEFRPFRLK

-127 AGVLKPAQLRV
+127 AGVLKSSQLRV
-138 LAEIADE
+138 LADISDQF
-145 YSTGRGHL
+145 STGRGHL

-165 LENVGAAMRLL
+165 LENVPAAMRLL
-176 AHAGLT
+176 ADSGLT

-258 ARVRGSNGTSRRGFK
+258 AQVRGANGTAHRGFK

-285 EAAVLADFLPEEE
+285 EAAVLSEFLPEEE
-298 LLPTIE
+298 LLPTVE

-345 VSQAPAEVFTVPT
+345 VSQAPAEVFTVPS
-358 PIKPSLVTIAPA
+358 PVQPALVTIAAA
-370 PLSFSAAGTQNDPE
+370 PLTPATRDAATDTE

-389 EHNLMF
+389 EHNLMS
-395 QRQAGYGAVWVKLSA
+395 QRQAGYGAMWVKLPA
-410 GTFYSNQMRGL
+410 GTIHSNQMRGL
-421 ADVLEKNELSGV
+421 ADILEKNELTGV

-449 RVRTIYDGLGAL
+449 RVRAVYDGLRTL

-495 VLSRELDGYTDP
+495 VLSRELNGYDDP

-537 RKVGEQQAPYYQLLL
+537 RKINEQQAPYYQLLL
-552 GGRVNAD
+552 GGKVDAS

-575 PAIIRELLAF
+575 PTILRELLAF
-585 YQSDRQR
+585 YQQDRQQK
-592 AETFSAWVSRTPD
+592 ETFSAWVARTPD
-605 KAIRERLLPLAE
+605 ETIANRLQPFVDVSDASE
-617 VTTTTED
+617 A

>member
-1 MHVQRCVL
+1 M
-9 HDTHLWPEEFPDLSF
+9 
-24 SRIIKFRSPHAR
+24 
-36 ESGYVG
+36 
-42 FLFWNENFSEART
+42 N
-55 WELRLMRVAT
+55 VAALT
-65 LPEIEERH
+65 EVEERH
-73 TREAI
+73 SREAI

-84 FEEKAQQLQSGA
+84 FEGRAQQLRSGA
-96 LTAEQFRPFRLK
+96 ITEEQFRPFRLK

-127 AGVLKPAQLRV
+127 AGVLKPSQLRV
-138 LAEIADE
+138 LADIADE

-153 TTRENIQFHFVK
+153 TTRENVQFHFVK
-165 LENVGAAMRLL
+165 LENVGSAMRLL
-176 AHAGLT
+176 ADAGLT

-235 IAFSGCEN
+235 IAFSGCED
-243 DGDCAVAGIHDVGLI
+243 DGACAVAGIHDVGLI
-258 ARVRGSNGTSRRGFK
+258 AQVRGNNGTSRRGFK

-285 EAAVLADFLPEEE
+285 EAAVLTDFLPEEE

-304 AILRVFTETGNRKN
+304 AVLRVFTETGNRKN
-318 KLLARLKYVLRAK
+318 KLMARLKFVLRAK
-331 GIEEFRRLVAEKRK
+331 GIEEFRRLVSEKCK
-345 VSQAPAEVFTVPT
+345 VSQAPAETFVVPS
-358 PIKPSLVTIAPA
+358 PIRPSLVTIAPT
-370 PLSFSAAGTQNDPE
+370 PLRSAGAETQDDPE

-389 EHNLMF
+389 EHNLMS
-395 QRQAGYGAVWVKLSA
+395 QRQAGYGAVWIKLPA
-410 GTFYSNQMRGL
+410 GTFHSNQMRGL
-421 ADVLEKNELSGV
+421 ADVLEKNELGGV

-449 RVRTIYDGLGAL
+449 RVRAIYDELRSL
-461 DLATPG
+461 DLAIPG

-490 LTLAE
+490 LTLAD
-495 VLSRELDGYTDP
+495 VLSRELDGYSDP

-537 RKVGEQQAPYYQLLL
+537 RKVGDRQAPYYQLLL

-564 RQIMAVPARPI
+564 RQIMSVPARPI

-585 YQSDRQR
+585 YQTDRQPT
-592 AETFSAWVSRTPD
+592 ETFSAWVSRTPD
-605 KAIRERLLPLAE
+605 KAIKDRLLPLAE
-617 VTTTTED
+617 VTAATED
-624 LFVDWGDTETYSL
+624 LFLDWGDTETYSL

>member
-1 MHVQRCVL
+1 MAV
-9 HDTHLWPEEFPDLSF
+9 TTLS
-24 SRIIKFRSPHAR
+24 
-36 ESGYVG
+36 EV
-42 FLFWNENFSEART
+42 
-55 WELRLMRVAT
+55 
-65 LPEIEERH
+65 EERH
-73 TREAI
+73 SREAI
-78 EAEIVR
+78 EAEISR
-84 FEEKAQQLQSGA
+84 FEERVQQLQSGA
-96 LTAEQFRPFRLK
+96 ITAEQFRPFRLK

-121 LRVKIA
+121 LRVKVA
-127 AGVLKPAQLRV
+127 AGVLQPEQLRV
-138 LAEIADE
+138 LAVLADE

-153 TTRENIQFHFVK
+153 TTRENVQFHFVK
-165 LENVGAAMRLL
+165 LEKVGAAMRLL
-176 AHAGLT
+176 ADAGLT

-190 VRNVTACPVAGI
+190 VRNVTACPTAGV
-202 CPGEAFDVTP
+202 CPTEAFDVTP

-258 ARVRGSNGTSRRGFK
+258 AQVRGSNGTAHRGFK

-285 EAAVLADFLPEEE
+285 ESAVLADFLPEEE

-304 AILRVFTETGNRKN
+304 AVLRVFTETGNRKN

-331 GIEEFRRLVAEKRK
+331 GIEEFRRLVAENRK
-345 VSQAPAEVFTVPT
+345 VSTAPAEKFMVTS
-358 PIKPSLVTIAPA
+358 PIHPALVTIAPI
-370 PLSFSAAGTQNDPE
+370 PLSSTNAVTQSAPE

-389 EHNLMF
+389 ESNLMS
-395 QRQAGYGAVWVKLSA
+395 QRQAGYGAIWIKLPA

-421 ADVLEKNELSGV
+421 ADVLEANELTGV

-449 RVRTIYDGLGAL
+449 RVRAIYDELRAL

-495 VLSRELDGYTDP
+495 VLARELKDYTDP

-537 RKVGEQQAPYYQLLL
+537 RKIGEQQAPYYQLLL
-552 GGRVNAD
+552 GGKVDAN

-564 RQIMAVPARPI
+564 RQVMAVPARPI

-585 YQSDRQR
+585 YQHDRR
-592 AETFSAWVSRTPD
+592 AAETFSDWVGRTPD
-605 KAIRERLLPLAE
+605 KTISARLQLLTD
-617 VTTTTED
+617 VNTNSED
-624 LFVDWGDTETYSL
+624 VFVDWGDTETYSL